1 MRKITVSLLIITLIS
16 LIVSACGLGDAP
28 PGEEAYEAEE
38 VSNFDDINFSVYA
51 GKASEK
57 VSRIDCQYYPRNF
70 GSGED
75 TKEAIDY
82 DALDEYYMNL
92 IFNEEIDSLFI
103 TLNYMPENMH
113 IIKVDDKGKESKV
126 DYRVERELAP
136 EGEKG
141 YVYTFA
147 FDFTF
152 GEDFNPVYKATITY
166 PEEKI
171 LDLAFKIRNPEQKPL
186 TKEAIDINLSL
197 EKEEE
202 DKLYHFLLNTSVSYG
217 IHSNYIRNSYIHV
230 EEMETSLPDIVRL
243 FAIMIDDNGYLGYGY
258 IFKNSI
264 EEIYGDPTIE
274 PTAFDIDKDGQMEL
288 IYITNWGSGNSSDFI
303 YVFDNEEERATMALY
318 GNLWL
323 QIPKDQGGEHYQVIY
338 QGDAPATKPELRE
351 NTGTVQLRVN
361 SQGEREVY
369 IEKAEEDK
377 YTDMEA
383 HRAK

>member
-1 MRKITVSLLIITLIS
+1 MRKITVSLLILTLIS
-16 LIVSACGLGDAP
+16 FLVSACSLGDAP

-38 VSNFDDINFSVYA
+38 VSNFDDINLSVYA

-57 VSRIDCQYYPRNF
+57 QSGIDCQYYPRNF

-82 DALDEYYMNL
+82 DALDQDYMNL

-126 DYRVERELAP
+126 DYRVEREQAP

-147 FDFTF
+147 FDFAF
-152 GEDFNPVYKATITY
+152 GEDFNPAYKASITY
-166 PEEKI
+166 PEEKV
-171 LDLAFKIRNPEQKPL
+171 LDIAFKIRNPEQKPL

-202 DKLYHFLLNTSVSYG
+202 DKLYSFLLNSTFAYN
-217 IHSNYIRNSYIHV
+217 IHSHYMKNSYIHV
-230 EEMETSLPDIVRL
+230 EEIETSLTDVVKL
-243 FAIMIDDNGYLGYGY
+243 FTIMIDDNGYLGYGY
-258 IFKNSI
+258 IFKDSI

-303 YVFDNEEERATMALY
+303 YVFDKEESQAIKALY

-323 QIPKDQGGEHYQVIY
+323 QIPKEQVGEAYQVIY

-351 NTGTVQLRVN
+351 NTGNLQLRVN

-369 IEKAEEDK
+369 IEKAEEDE